1 MNSKINII
9 LLLVAF
15 ITASNVKREIQLTAF
30 EGELNKIDEKCLK
43 ELAATGL
50 LLTKLLS
57 DIKKHNLPDIVKV
70 GIALSKQIPN
80 TLNVCRGAPSL
91 NIVEAV
97 DPQCFSKYI
106 PELNDV
112 FNQFNSDL
120 QNLDI
125 SAAIADL
132 DAIRAVL
139 VKIEKDCDHSFN
151 F

>member
-15 ITASNVKREIQLTAF
+15 TTASNVKREIQLTAF

-50 LLTKLLS
+50 LLKKLLS
-57 DIKKHNLPDIVKV
+57 DIQKHNLPDIVKV

-97 DPQCFSKYI
+97 GPQCFNKYAYK
-106 PELNDV
+106 LNTA
-112 FNQFNSDL
+112 FANFNSDIQTL
-120 QNLDI
+120 NI
-125 SAAIADL
+125 AAAIADL
-132 DAIRAVL
+132 DDIKALLI
-139 VKIEKDCDHSFN
+139 KIEKDCDHSFN